1 MYLEEYEQKLKK
13 FKTKEEA
20 LSNKEDEQLILFEI
34 YQEEN
39 IIEAY
44 FVLDENI
51 YNKLSKE
58 YKLKGVEI

>member
-1 MYLEEYEQKLKK
+1 MEEYKQKLKK

-20 LSNKEDEQLILFEI
+20 LSKKDDKQLILFEI
-34 YQEEN
+34 HEEEN

-51 YNKLSKE
+51 YTKLSKE